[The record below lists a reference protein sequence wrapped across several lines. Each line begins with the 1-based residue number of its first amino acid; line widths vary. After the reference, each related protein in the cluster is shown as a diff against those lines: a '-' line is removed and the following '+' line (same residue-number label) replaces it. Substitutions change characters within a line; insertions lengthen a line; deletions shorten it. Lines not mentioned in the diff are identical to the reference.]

1 MAGLVIADVQGQ
13 TAEGYDGMLAALE
26 GDLKEAPGF
35 IAHGAGPS
43 VDGWK
48 TFEVWETLG
57 EATRFFAGYVRPLL
71 PESVTPKRTIVGAR
85 TRCSSARWRRCSRR
99 ATWTPTC
106 RGCRAW
112 SPSPIAARWPVV
124 ERWARGGGG
133 AAAVSAGTDRGCR

>member
-1 MAGLVIADVQGQ
+1 MAGPVIADVPGQ

-26 GDLKEAPGF
+26 TELMEAPGF

-48 TFEVWETLG
+48 TFEVWDTLS

-71 PESVTPKRTIVGAR
+71 PEGVMPKRTIVELDAL
-85 TRCSSARWRRCSRR
+85 SSDRWRRCSRR

-106 RGCRAW
+106 RDCRA
-112 SPSPIAARWPVV
+112 
-124 ERWARGGGG
+124 
-133 AAAVSAGTDRGCR
+133 